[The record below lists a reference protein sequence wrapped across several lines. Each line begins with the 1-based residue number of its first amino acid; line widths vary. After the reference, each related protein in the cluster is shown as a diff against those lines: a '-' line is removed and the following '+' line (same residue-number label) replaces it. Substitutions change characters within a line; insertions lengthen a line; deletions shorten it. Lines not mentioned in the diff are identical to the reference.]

1 METPGLFVFGN
12 ARMTDREEDTPDD
25 LEESPGVKALIGL
38 SGMMIFVGFLAML
51 AVLVATADTN
61 FYIRVSSGPRVAL
74 TRQEGVVIFVA
85 VIGFFA
91 IFVAAV
97 VSRILRQ
104 LWSVVRA
111 AVPEPLVPLE
121 ETLRWIGR
129 PGWRS
134 FRGPRVAGAA
144 FAIAVPLFFFWWAK
158 SILDG
163 SDSFPLK
170 LFWLYFPW
178 FLFFGSVLPGY
189 ILSWESI
196 RNCFLEAFG
205 FVAITKDRIVW
216 QRPLS
221 RRIYRQIPGNSI
233 IDAFLIENDG
243 RRGTLAIIR
252 QVKDDV
258 EQIHICGLPEP
269 EQAEAAAVALM
280 GSSRPPSELPSGDDV

>member
-1 METPGLFVFGN
+1 
-12 ARMTDREEDTPDD
+12 
-25 LEESPGVKALIGL
+25 
-38 SGMMIFVGFLAML
+38 
-51 AVLVATADTN
+51 
-61 FYIRVSSGPRVAL
+61 
-74 TRQEGVVIFVA
+74 
-85 VIGFFA
+85 
-91 IFVAAV
+91 
-97 VSRILRQ
+97 
-104 LWSVVRA
+104 VR
-111 AVPEPLVPLE
+111 
-121 ETLRWIGR
+121 
-129 PGWRS
+129 
-134 FRGPRVAGAA
+134 AA

-178 FLFFGSVLPGY
+178 SLFFGSVLPGY

-205 FVAITKDRIVW
+205 FVAITKERIVW

-221 RRIYRQIPGNSI
+221 RRIYRQIPGSSI